1 MSGRQDVQ
9 SIKPGGR
16 PPQSPSPL
24 LRRNPRRKRPAP
36 PRLSS
41 FSAVCWTKRCG
52 SSPARNST
60 RGSLPHEDAASQKQ
74 PFPRLLLGLSCEYPT
89 TSAAR
94 IAARRSGWR
103 ARGGRSHAPTRRLID
118 INTGA
123 PRSASMAI
131 SEWSPK
137 AGAVPAESLD
147 RGRCSRSGPTYF
159 APPKQRRIGGMRGER
174 TRRPRP
180 KILEPYW
187 PGGASHDAGRSS
199 ASRSVAACR
208 LSAPP

>member
-1 MSGRQDVQ
+1 MVYWAAVVPPNSTNNAIGPTRPAIPMSGRQDVQ

-24 LRRNPRRKRPAP
+24 TPSVIPDARGPRRRG
-36 PRLSS
+36 

-52 SSPARNST
+52 SSPARNRT
-60 RGSLPHEDAASQKQ
+60 RRSLPHEDAASQKQ
-74 PFPRLLLGLSCEYPT
+74 PFPRLLLGLSREYPT

-131 SEWSPK
+131 SEWSPEPK
-137 AGAVPAESLD
+137 AFTEGRRGSRCSPLFG
-147 RGRCSRSGPTYF
+147 RGRDAHCMRRSRSP
-159 APPKQRRIGGMRGER
+159 
-174 TRRPRP
+174 
-180 KILEPYW
+180 
-187 PGGASHDAGRSS
+187 
-199 ASRSVAACR
+199 
-208 LSAPP
+208 LSAQTRMR